1 MEEWT
6 VDQYLGGTALP
17 DKMSRLNGLE
27 KVSDDVSIRF
37 KLGGSEYSS

>member
-6 VDQYLGGTALP
+6 VDQYLGGTTLP
-17 DKMSRLNGLE
+17 DTISRSNGLY